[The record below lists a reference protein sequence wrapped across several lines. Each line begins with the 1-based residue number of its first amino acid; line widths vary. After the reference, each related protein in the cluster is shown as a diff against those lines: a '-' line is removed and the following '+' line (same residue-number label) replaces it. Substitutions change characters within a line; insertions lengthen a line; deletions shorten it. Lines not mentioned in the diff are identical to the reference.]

1 MAVRIVTD
9 STCDLPAE
17 IAAEHGIIVVP
28 TCIGIGDRSYL
39 DGIEITRE
47 EFYDWLPTLIADADH
62 RSARHRRLLAGL

>member
-17 IAAEHGIIVVP
+17 ITAEHGIIVVP

-39 DGIEITRE
+39 DGVEITR
-47 EFYDWLPTLIADADH
+47 
-62 RSARHRRLLAGL
+62 